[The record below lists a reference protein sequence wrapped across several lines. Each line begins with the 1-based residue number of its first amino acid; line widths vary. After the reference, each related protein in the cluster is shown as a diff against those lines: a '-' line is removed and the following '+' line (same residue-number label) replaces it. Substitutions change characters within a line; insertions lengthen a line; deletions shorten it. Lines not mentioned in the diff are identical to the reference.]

1 MNFDIYNCALS
12 ASLPLMLFFGF
23 YFIYGKTPNKEI
35 FGNYLKSRKRIGI
48 AMLLLSANYMVHLF
62 YGIRFKDV
70 EAAILMNLATYFV
83 CYWLFS
89 SALTTLLNRFYI
101 TRKRET
107 IHAVLAT
114 IYNGVAIFAVAC
126 APATA
131 LRLWLIS
138 ILACVLLIYGIILS
152 LRLIIC
158 YRKAVRMFDNSH
170 SDNIGAFIQWMSN
183 FTYCIL
189 IYGVGCGLLTFL
201 DDKYVFCWIFASI
214 PLFMYLFCSYQN
226 YLIFYEQVERA
237 FIADQ
242 PDDTSDHES
251 EGGNGQHVEKNF
263 QPNYTELAQKV
274 DAWIESGDYITPG
287 LTIKD
292 LADKLG
298 TNRTYLSGYIN
309 STFGISFRNWIT
321 NLRLEYSKKLMME
334 YPEKKLP
341 EISEMSGF
349 MSLSNY
355 MKNFSDKEGC
365 TPAKWRTLS
374 GYIIL
379 LKINVVASC

>member
-1 MNFDIYNCALS
+1 MNLDIYNGALS

-35 FGNYLKSRKRIGI
+35 FGNYLKSRQRIGI

-70 EAAILMNLATYFV
+70 EAAIIMNLATYFV

-107 IHAVLAT
+107 IHAVLGTVYA
-114 IYNGVAIFAVAC
+114 GVSIFTVAC
-126 APATA
+126 SPASA
-131 LRLWLIS
+131 IRLSMIS
-138 ILACVLLIYGIILS
+138 ILACVLLIYGIVLS
-152 LRLIIC
+152 VRLMMC
-158 YRKAVRMFDNSH
+158 YRKAMRMFDNSH
-170 SDNIGAFIQWMSN
+170 SDDIGAFIKWMSN

-189 IYGVGCGLLTFL
+189 VYGVGCGLLTFL
-201 DDKYVFCWIFASI
+201 GDEYVFCWIFASI

-226 YLIFYEQVERA
+226 YLIFYEQVESA
-237 FIADQ
+237 FIDDQ
-242 PDDTSDHES
+242 PEETTDQAVEEGS
-251 EGGNGQHVEKNF
+251 EQQVEKSF

-274 DAWIESGDYITPG
+274 AAWIESGDYITPG

-309 STFGISFRNWIT
+309 STFGISFRNWVT
-321 NLRLEYSKKLMME
+321 NLRLEYSKKLMVE
-334 YPEKKLP
+334 HPEKKLP

-365 TPAKWRTLS
+365 TPAKWR
-374 GYIIL
+374 
-379 LKINVVASC
+379 KR